1 LNYLDPTLIYLIMIY
16 ILHSIFVE
24 FVALLY
30 KVVELFRFQVDIISY
45 QNLFIFYDEIKV
57 YLFIISLDG

>member
-1 LNYLDPTLIYLIMIY
+1 MIY